1 MKKFKKVLC
10 GILSATLVASYCEIS
25 DFSNDISNTVV
36 VKADTTLRGDINND
50 GVLTAL
56 DIMQFK
62 QYMVGKIQLD
72 SDVLLRADMNVD
84 NIVNI
89 VDGILLINEFLNPSV
104 PEPEQT
110 TTTTPPVTDDNQG
123 GIDEVK
129 EILLDGNSI
138 TTTGS
143 GTEVSGSVVTITEPG
158 EYIVKGKLNDGQI
171 IVSVDKTAYP
181 AGKVELSLQGADISS
196 SSDSPIY
203 VESVDDECVISVK
216 KGTDNV
222 ISDGKSYTNADEDSG
237 AIYSKD
243 DLKIKGKGNLTVN
256 GNCADGIV
264 GKDSVKIFNGNIT
277 VNAVDDGIRGKDS
290 VKIGDADDTDF
301 SALNVTVVSSGG
313 DGITS
318 TNDTDA
324 DKGNVIINGGTINIT
339 AYADGIQSE
348 HNFTMDNG
356 ELTIKTTATGS
367 SSWGGTTTDVSSKGI
382 KASNGN
388 LTINGGTVNIDSSDD
403 GLHCSGDM
411 NVLGGN
417 ITIASGDDGMH
428 SDTNLNIGTQGAT
441 ELSTPDINITKSY
454 EGVEG
459 VTINMN
465 SGTIHITAS
474 DDGYN
479 AAGGN
484 DGSGNTSPGGWGG
497 GFGGGMSSSSGTL
510 NINGGYTF
518 MQAKGDGLDANGAC
532 NLNGGTVVINGFT
545 SGDTSPLDADSGVN
559 YKGGTVLGYGSSNMA
574 VTPSSYSFITT
585 SASISSG
592 TRVTFTDASG
602 NILSTVTVPQ
612 GSAGRYLF
620 YCSPQSS
627 VTCYTGGTVSGTAMW
642 DDYYGEGGT
651 ISGGTTLA
659 AGSAGGGN
667 GGFRPW

>member
-1 MKKFKKVLC
+1 MKVNKKKILTS
-10 GILSATLVASYCEIS
+10 ILSMALVMSYVDASCFEN
-25 DFSNDISNTVV
+25 DFVANALDS
-36 VKADTTLRGDINND
+36 VKGDVNND
-50 GVLTAL
+50 GVLSAL
-56 DIMQFK
+56 DITKYK
-62 QYMVGKIQLD
+62 QYMTGQFTPDEQGIKNC
-72 SDVLLRADMNVD
+72 DMND
-84 NIVNI
+84 DKTVNI
-89 VDGILLINEFLNPSV
+89 VDGILMINSFLTVENTP
-104 PEPEQT
+104 PDDGEQT
-110 TTTTPPVTDDNQG
+110 QKTITLKGDSIVT
-123 GIDEVK
+123 E
-129 EILLDGNSI
+129 
-138 TTTGS
+138 GS
-143 GTEVSGSVVTITEPG
+143 GTEVNGMVVTIVEPG
-158 EYIVKGKLNDGQI
+158 EYVVTGTLDDGQI
-171 IVSVDKTAYP
+171 IVNVDKTAYP
-181 AGKVELSLQGADISS
+181 EGKVELSLQGVDINASS
-196 SSDSPIY
+196 NSPVY
-203 VESVDDECVISVK
+203 VESIDDECVISVK
-216 KGTDNV
+216 KGTDNI

-243 DLKIKGKGNLTVN
+243 DLKIKGKGNLVVN

-301 SALNVTVVSSGG
+301 SNLKVTVVSSGG

-339 AYADGIQSE
+339 AYADGIQSQ
-348 HNFTMDNG
+348 HNFKMDNG

-382 KASNGN
+382 KASAGN

-411 NVLGGN
+411 NVLGGK
-417 ITIASGDDGMH
+417 ITIASGDDGIH
-428 SDTNLNIGTQGAT
+428 SDTNLTIGTEGAT
-441 ELSTPDINITKSY
+441 DFSTPDINITKSY

-459 VTINMN
+459 VTMNIN
-465 SGTIHITAS
+465 SGTIHMVAS

-497 GFGGGMSSSSGTL
+497 GGFGGSMSSSTGTL

-518 MQAKGDGLDANGAC
+518 MQAKGDGIDANGAC
-532 NLNGGTVVINGFT
+532 NINGGIVVINGFT

-559 YKGGTVLGYGSSNMA
+559 YKGGTVLGYGASNMM

-592 TRVTFTDASG
+592 TRITFTDASG
-602 NILSTVTVPQ
+602 AVLSTVTVPD
-612 GSAGRYLF
+612 GSAGKYLF

-627 VTCYTGGTVSGTAMW
+627 VTCYTGGTVNGATMF
-642 DDYYGEGGT
+642 DEHYGEGGT
-651 ISGGTTLA
+651 ISGGTVLA
-659 AGSAGGGN
+659 AGSANGGN